1 MMATNRD
8 VPSIG
13 AALSALARLTL
24 VRLLRGK
31 LLWVSIAIACLPIL
45 LAKAVGQQPATAL
58 QTTFGIE
65 LFVLAILP
73 PLFAAPAIGEEL
85 EDRTATYLWS
95 RPLPRWSILAGKLL
109 ALAPFVMA
117 ILVASW
123 IAAIIAALHTAP
135 PALTIVALAAGT
147 LAVSI
152 VSAGI
157 ATIAPKRG
165 MAFAIIYILVIDLS
179 LGAIPASIQWLSV
192 THATSTLAGLEPG
205 SSPVSGAIAMA
216 ILSAVWLAVA
226 FRRIGRI
233 ET

>member
-1 MMATNRD
+1 MATNRD

-13 AALSALARLTL
+13 AALSAIARLTL
-24 VRLLRGK
+24 LRLLRGK
-31 LLWVSIAIACLPIL
+31 LMWVSVVIAFLPVL
-45 LAKAVGQQPATAL
+45 LAQVVGKDPSTAL
-58 QTTFGIE
+58 KVTFGIE
-65 LFVLAILP
+65 MFVLAILP

-95 RPLPRWSILAGKLL
+95 RPLARWSILAGKLL
-109 ALAPFVMA
+109 ALAPTVMA
-117 ILVASW
+117 LIIASW
-123 IAAIIAALHTAP
+123 IATISIALHTTP
-135 PALTIVALAAGT
+135 PLIMTVALAAGT
-147 LAVSI
+147 VSVAI

-157 ATIAPKRG
+157 ATLAPKRG

-192 THATSTLAGLEPG
+192 THATRVLAGFE
-205 SSPVSGAIAMA
+205 SDTSRVSGAVAMA
-216 ILSAVWLAVA
+216 VLSAVWLAVA

>member
-1 MMATNRD
+1 MATNRE

-31 LLWVSIAIACLPIL
+31 LKWVSIAISFLPVAI
-45 LAKAVGQQPATAL
+45 ATGAGHEPETAL
-58 QTTFGIE
+58 KVTFGIE
-65 LFVLAILP
+65 MLVLAILP

-109 ALAPFVMA
+109 ALAPLMMTIV
-117 ILVASW
+117 VGTW
-123 IAAIIAALHTAP
+123 IASIVVALHKP
-135 PALTIVALAAGT
+135 PPPITIVAIAAGA
-147 LAVSI
+147 LALSI

-157 ATIAPKRG
+157 ATLAPKRG
-165 MAFAIIYILVIDLS
+165 MAFAIVYILIDLS
-179 LGAIPASIQWLSV
+179 LGGIPAGSRWLSV
-192 THATSTLAGLEPG
+192 THATRILAGFG
-205 SSPVSGAIAMA
+205 SASPVAGGIALVV
-216 ILSAVWLAVA
+216 LSAIWLAVA

>member
-1 MMATNRD
+1 MEPNRD

-31 LLWVSIAIACLPIL
+31 LLWVSVAIAFLPIA
-45 LAKAVGQQPATAL
+45 LAKAVAAQPDTAL
-58 QTTFGIE
+58 TTTFGIE

-117 ILVASW
+117 ILVGSWLAS
-123 IAAIIAALHTAP
+123 IAFALHTAP
-135 PALTIVALAAGT
+135 PPLTIVALAAGT
-147 LAVSI
+147 LAVSV

-157 ATIAPKRG
+157 ATLAPKRG
-165 MAFAIIYILVIDLS
+165 MAFAIIYILIIDLS

-192 THATSTLAGLEPG
+192 THATRVLAGFE
-205 SSPVSGAIAMA
+205 SDQSPVSGAIAMA
-216 ILSAVWLAVA
+216 VISALWLAVA

>member
-1 MMATNRD
+1 MATNRD

-31 LLWVSIAIACLPIL
+31 LLWVSVAIAFLPIA
-45 LAKAVGQQPATAL
+45 LAKAVASQPDTAL
-58 QTTFGIE
+58 KTTFGIE

-109 ALAPFVMA
+109 ALAPFVTA
-117 ILVASW
+117 IIVGSW
-123 IAAIIAALHTAP
+123 IASIVVALQKVP
-135 PALTIVALAAGT
+135 PPITIVALAAGT

-157 ATIAPKRG
+157 ATLAPKRG
-165 MAFAIIYILVIDLS
+165 MAFAIIYVLIIDLS
-179 LGAIPASIQWLSV
+179 LGAIPASIQWISV
-192 THATSTLAGLEPG
+192 THAARVLGGFESD

-216 ILSAVWLAVA
+216 VLSALWLAVA

>member
-1 MMATNRD
+1 MATNRD

-31 LLWVSIAIACLPIL
+31 LLWVSVAIAFLPIA
-45 LAKAVGQQPATAL
+45 LAKAVAAQPETAL
-58 QTTFGIE
+58 TTTFGIE

-117 ILVASW
+117 ILVGSW
-123 IAAIIAALHTAP
+123 IASIAFALHTAP
-135 PALTIVALAAGT
+135 PPLTIVALAAGT
-147 LAVSI
+147 LAVSV

-157 ATIAPKRG
+157 ATLAPKRG
-165 MAFAIIYILVIDLS
+165 MAFAIIYILDPMAPRDARNPGPRRFRIRVVARLRCDRDGRH
-179 LGAIPASIQWLSV
+179 LGP
-192 THATSTLAGLEPG
+192 LACSGI
-205 SSPVSGAIAMA
+205 SPH
-216 ILSAVWLAVA
+216 WPDRDVA
-226 FRRIGRI
+226 QYFARA
-233 ET
+233 